1 MPPLA
6 QDLYR
11 DRVARL
17 EDRRADAGGVCRIV
31 YRGAFGKREIVNHP
45 TGSQWVRI
53 AFIDDPEWTNP
64 HLGPDP
70 KDVEI
75 KDKAAP
81 EVLLL
86 ANVLNEDRVSIRGR
100 LMVGRVDVLVGHAL
114 RDGGQHTRIR
124 YRQERVKMLVATARR
139 ADSVGQHA
147 LVRTVVVWGLTT
159 HKLDKP
165 RKAYL
170 CPADELGE
178 DALEIL
184 VEDRGAVDNC
194 RWNGRKRETDVTQRT
209 GDSTQTNVFP
219 E

>member
-1 MPPLA
+1 
-6 QDLYR
+6 
-11 DRVARL
+11 
-17 EDRRADAGGVCRIV
+17 
-31 YRGAFGKREIVNHP
+31 
-45 TGSQWVRI
+45 
-53 AFIDDPEWTNP
+53 
-64 HLGPDP
+64 
-70 KDVEI
+70 
-75 KDKAAP
+75 
-81 EVLLL
+81 
-86 ANVLNEDRVSIRGR
+86 
-100 LMVGRVDVLVGHAL
+100 
-114 RDGGQHTRIR
+114 
-124 YRQERVKMLVATARR
+124 MLVATARR
-139 ADSVGQHA
+139 ADNVGQHA

-194 RWNGRKRETDVTQRT
+194 RRNGRKRETDVTQRT